1 MKIGIITPVNRY
13 LGFSAPISPV
23 EQFNKS
29 ANNFNDIEL
38 EFIDPQKAY
47 IETGHDNLPQIFNE
61 YGSLAN
67 CDVYFPFGHTLLD
80 RNMTKYLVLAAE
92 IAHKKVVNGYRAL
105 TMGDDKAL
113 LALSLSNSGLPLAKS
128 IIASARGN
136 VDSIIEKLD
145 QKTIISK
152 ISGFS
157 AGGVGVKPL
166 RNEIDYLAPEL
177 WMARMDEKPRVLQN
191 DLELNREGTRSVI
204 RAYVVGGRVVGCYTT
219 SGLGIVNCAGLT
231 RESVAKHYK
240 PTNHERRVFVKAAS
254 AVGASGYCRVDA
266 INGENFAIIEVNP
279 LARIDADSYGIDVS
293 TEILKFAV
301 RLGEKE

>member
-29 ANNFNDIEL
+29 ASNFNDIEL

-47 IETGHDNLPQIFNE
+47 IEAGHDNLPQIFNE
-61 YGSLAN
+61 YGNPAN

-80 RNMTKYLVLAAE
+80 RNMTKYLILAAE
-92 IAHKKVVNGYRAL
+92 IAHKVAINGYRAL
-105 TMGDDKAL
+105 TMSDDKAL
-113 LALSLSNSGLPLAKS
+113 LALSLSNSGLPIAKS

-136 VDSIIEKLD
+136 TGSIIEKFD

-166 RNEIDYLAPEL
+166 KNDVDYLAPEL

-191 DLELNREGTRSVI
+191 DLELNREGIRSVV
-204 RAYVVGGRVVGCYTT
+204 RAYVVGGKVIGCYTT

-231 RESVAKHYK
+231 RESAAEHYK
-240 PTNHERRVFVKAAS
+240 PTSHERQIFVKAAS
-254 AVGASGYCRVDA
+254 TVGASGYCRIDA
-266 INGENFAIIEVNP
+266 INGKNFAIIEVNP
-279 LARIDADSYGIDVS
+279 LAQIDADSYGIDVA

-301 RLGEKE
+301 RLGERK